1 MPAIY
6 RSPLIHVF
14 LILPGLVCGYGA
26 EVRAA
31 FLPADAFRPA
41 FTVPTAPLTELARR
55 IRFHVEQKGV
65 AGQDLTAAERDTVKR
80 YYGERH
86 FHPLW
91 SDEAGFRPGLKPF
104 FELLENADDWGL
116 DRQVFDPVLALRRTV
131 FEAASADELARMDVA
146 LTRAALLYA
155 RQARAG
161 RVRPRR
167 VSRLMDIPPKTIDT
181 GAVLDAVRQQEGLS
195 GFLLGLH
202 PKSPG
207 FQRLRAAYRRYVTI
221 VRHGGWPRVRPGR
234 GLRPGRSDPAVV
246 LLRQRLSASGDLA
259 KAAVNGS
266 ALYDKDV
273 EEAVRAFQLRY
284 GLKADGRLG
293 RNTLAVLNVPA
304 RTRLAQII
312 VNMERRR
319 WLPDEL
325 GKRHVVV
332 NQAEFRLHVVENGQE
347 IYSSR
352 VVVGKPSNQTP
363 EFSNSIKLVV
373 LNPYWGVPRSI
384 ATKEILPILRRN
396 PGYLA
401 RKNMVL
407 VGRNGKAVNPASVNW
422 NAVSRAGFR
431 YGIRQRPGAGNALGR
446 IKFLFPNKHSVYLHD
461 TPSKSLF
468 SRFRRAFSHG
478 CVRVQNPVRFA
489 EVLMKPQFGWSRDA
503 IKARIAK
510 RRNQTIR
517 LKTPVPIHLTYQT
530 AWVDARGKVHFRADI
545 YGRDARLRKA
555 LQLPAMVTRLAQ
567 LLSTG
572 KTAE

>member
-1 MPAIY
+1 
-6 RSPLIHVF
+6 
-14 LILPGLVCGYGA
+14 
-26 EVRAA
+26 
-31 FLPADAFRPA
+31 
-41 FTVPTAPLTELARR
+41 
-55 IRFHVEQKGV
+55 
-65 AGQDLTAAERDTVKR
+65 
-80 YYGERH
+80 
-86 FHPLW
+86 
-91 SDEAGFRPGLKPF
+91 
-104 FELLENADDWGL
+104 
-116 DRQVFDPVLALRRTV
+116 
-131 FEAASADELARMDVA
+131 
-146 LTRAALLYA
+146 
-155 RQARAG
+155 
-161 RVRPRR
+161 
-167 VSRLMDIPPKTIDT
+167 
-181 GAVLDAVRQQEGLS
+181 
-195 GFLLGLH
+195 
-202 PKSPG
+202 
-207 FQRLRAAYRRYVTI
+207 
-221 VRHGGWPRVRPGR
+221 
-234 GLRPGRSDPAVV
+234 
-246 LLRQRLSASGDLA
+246 LRQRLAASGDLA

-266 ALYDKDV
+266 KLYDRDV
-273 EEAVRAFQLRY
+273 EEAVRSLQLRY
-284 GLKADGRLG
+284 GLKPDGRLG

-319 WLPDEL
+319 WLPDDL
-325 GKRHVVV
+325 GVRHVLV
-332 NQAEFRLHVVENGQE
+332 NQAEFRLHVVENGKE
-347 IYSSR
+347 VYSSR

-422 NAVSRAGFR
+422 AAVSRSGFR

-489 EVLMKPQFGWSRDA
+489 EVLMKPQFGWSQDA
-503 IKARIAK
+503 INARIAR

-517 LKTPVPIHLTYQT
+517 LKTHIPIHLTYQT
-530 AWVDARGKVHFRADI
+530 AWVDARGTVHFRADM

-567 LLSTG
+567 LLSTE
-572 KTAE
+572 KAAE